1 MRCSHCGMPLSPSRT
16 SCPRCGATVG
26 NGGIRTSGKVRLT
39 HDPAPS
45 PSNSFTPDSAN
56 ANQDAPAGWGVV
68 APVTFPQKPPV
79 DVPHAPGQA
88 GQFSPTSQ
96 PYPSPQM
103 NGPLPVNTGARQN
116 MYVPSTPTPA
126 RQTTPQA
133 PRMPMP
139 APPPIQRQSTPPRQ
153 PRIKLGFTV
162 AGMCLM
168 AGFLIMVFVF
178 IMAQSLPLPQN
189 AASSNAAPQQSM
201 NQPVATQPATTPAV
215 STPQTSATQPA
226 ATQPAATQPQA
237 TPTAS
242 STTPTMPVSSN
253 LYVDNASLTNGV
265 NTQNGQ
271 PLQPTQTFRL
281 GQLVYVTMVVH
292 QPAYNGAICL
302 SWSVN
307 NQAYPYASPAN
318 PGGATYLA
326 QTSAYFYYKPGTTGP
341 GFVDIYWASSTACT
355 DKVLV
360 QHLPFTITA

>member
-1 MRCSHCGMPLSPSRT
+1 M
-16 SCPRCGATVG
+16 
-26 NGGIRTSGKVRLT
+26 
-39 HDPAPS
+39 
-45 PSNSFTPDSAN
+45 
-56 ANQDAPAGWGVV
+56 
-68 APVTFPQKPPV
+68 
-79 DVPHAPGQA
+79 
-88 GQFSPTSQ
+88 
-96 PYPSPQM
+96 
-103 NGPLPVNTGARQN
+103 NTGARQN